1 MYKMQEFKNGPL
13 KAHVRTLMIEGA
25 VWFVL
30 MDVARVFGYRD
41 AGRVLHLLRPS
52 QYVQAD
58 DAIKKALGVRGKP
71 PYLVTESGFYRL
83 AMQSTNEE
91 AQPFQLWV
99 EDEVLPTIRKAHSVG
114 IDVLNDTK
122 RAYEE
127 KLRGLEAGAR
137 RLEAGARRAI
147 KNTVQEHSLELE
159 AEGRKQEH
167 LSHLVDKQD
176 KLIEEMTQRMR
187 ALGARSWDIPDIRD
201 M

>member
-1 MYKMQEFKNGPL
+1 MQEFKNGPL
-13 KAHVRTLMIEGA
+13 KAHVRTLLIEGV

-30 MDVARVFGYRD
+30 SDVARALGYRD
-41 AGRVLHLLRPS
+41 SHSVIHLLRNG
-52 QYVQAD
+52 QYVQGD
-58 DAIKKALGVRGKP
+58 DEIKKALGVRGKP

-83 AMQSTNEE
+83 AMQSGKEE
-91 AQPFQLWV
+91 AMPFQLWV

-114 IDVLNDTK
+114 IDVLNDAK

-127 KLRGLEAGAR
+127 KLRG
-137 RLEAGARRAI
+137 LEAGARRAI

>member
-1 MYKMQEFKNGPL
+1 MQEFKNGPL
-13 KAHVRTLMIEGA
+13 KAHVRTLLIEGA

-30 MDVARVFGYRD
+30 SDVARALGYRD
-41 AGRVLHLLRPS
+41 SHSVIHLLRNA
-52 QYVQAD
+52 QYVQGD
-58 DAIKKALGVRGKP
+58 DEIKKALGVRGKP
-71 PYLVTESGFYRL
+71 PYLVSEGGFYRL
-83 AMQSTNEE
+83 ALQSGKEE
-91 AQPFQLWV
+91 AMPFQEWV
-99 EDEVLPTIRKAHSVG
+99 EDEVLVTIRKAHSVG
-114 IDVLNDTK
+114 IDVLNDAK

-127 KLRGLEAGAR
+127 KLRG
-137 RLEAGARRAI
+137 LEAGARRAI